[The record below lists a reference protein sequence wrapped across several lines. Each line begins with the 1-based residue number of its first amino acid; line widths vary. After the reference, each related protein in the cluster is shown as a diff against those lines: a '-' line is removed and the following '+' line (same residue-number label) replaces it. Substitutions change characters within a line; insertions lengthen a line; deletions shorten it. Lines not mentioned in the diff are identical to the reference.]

1 MNSAK
6 LQAYFG
12 DNATIEYS
20 VGERTK
26 VVTFIYFPS
35 LATLPNLNIQPVK
48 GVSNSL
54 QEHIS

>member
-12 DNATIEYS
+12 DTATIEYS

-26 VVTFIYFPS
+26 VVTFIYFTN
-35 LATLPNLNIQPVK
+35 LATLPNLNIQPAK

-54 QEHIS
+54 QELLS